1 MHLRLVSLQNW
12 FFRIDKYM
20 ENENSI
26 NALFVEPNAYI
37 QKCDNARDSTK
48 KVVFQQPYESA
59 PTFYINNGFQKHD
72 CQCVP
77 KDKKKDSPSNS
88 PCDCGK
94 HNPRPNQCN
103 VGGFNIQNLLPLLG
117 LFNSNKGGMD
127 LSKLT
132 SILNIGQNGGAG
144 GMLSLISSLMSNK
157 DLLSNIFK
165 SFTGSKLNSSKSNK
179 EHIKSTDFE
188 IKNYTRVN

>member
-1 MHLRLVSLQNW
+1 MN
-12 FFRIDKYM
+12 
-20 ENENSI
+20 NENSV

-37 QKCDNARDSTK
+37 SSCVKPKHETK

-77 KDKKKDSPSNS
+77 KDKKKDTPSNS
-88 PCDCGK
+88 TCDCSK

-103 VGGFNIQNLLPLLG
+103 VGGFNIQKLLPLLG

-127 LSKLT
+127 LTKLT
-132 SILNIGQNGGAG
+132 SILNIGQNGGDG
-144 GMLSLISSLMSNK
+144 GMLSLISSLMSKK
-157 DLLSNIFK
+157 DLFSNIFK
-165 SFTGSKLNSSKSNK
+165 SFTGSKSNSSKSNK
-179 EHIKSTDFE
+179 QQIKSTDFE